1 MHRQTRQTR
10 GGVAEFL
17 ILEAMKAEFVT
28 DVLVTMTKR
37 VKFVTDEYNVD
48 SSFGSTEEEVEA
60 KDDAYEHS
68 AISIEDCL
76 EELKKYIKKE
86 CGHSTTRRT
95 YLMNLLEAIEGWNI
109 ETENTTPE
117 FTDWA

>member
-1 MHRQTRQTR
+1 MN
-10 GGVAEFL
+10 AEF
-17 ILEAMKAEFVT
+17 ITEVT
-28 DVLVTMTKR
+28 VTMTKR
-37 VKFVTDEYNVD
+37 VLFTTNEYEVD

-86 CGHSTTRRT
+86 CEGSTNRRT
-95 YLMNLLEAIEGWNI
+95 YLMNLLDTIEGWDI
-109 ETENTTPE
+109 ETENTKPE
-117 FTDWA
+117 FADWA